1 MAARLPS
8 WRPTTQKGE
17 TITSAFT
24 AGDRVRVR
32 HTAAG
37 LIDGTVWSYGPDDQT
52 YWVIPDQPQPDMIQ
66 GCIKASLQL
75 MEEIADATLW

>member
-1 MAARLPS
+1 MPA
-8 WRPTTQKGE
+8 T
-17 TITSAFT
+17 FT

-32 HTAAG
+32 HRANDVV
-37 LIDGTVWSYGPDDQT
+37 DGTVWSYGPDDHT